1 MATDYQ
7 HSDESHLAQM
17 RGHARTMF
25 ADAVAAAD
33 PRAAVVRTLHK
44 QPNSSQIQSTA
55 KPQSFQLQEF
65 SRRKVRVVAFGK
77 AAITMTE
84 GALECVPE
92 DLLIEA
98 PVAVTSY
105 ENVIQHGKIQILGAG
120 HPIPNAD
127 GLKAARKIAKTVRA
141 AKADEL
147 ILALISGGAS
157 ALLPM
162 PPPSITLEDKRNA
175 TQLLLTSGADIHE
188 INTVRKHLS
197 ELKGGGLARLAYPAA
212 LQALIL
218 SDVLDNDP
226 GTIASGPTTGDL
238 TTFSDA
244 KGVFLRRGI
253 WEQIPNSI
261 QAHLDRGCDG
271 LIDET
276 TLPEDEIF
284 RDVSNTIVGSN
295 LISLDSICQSAK
307 SAGYDVQIVSKAL
320 MGEARSVAEKFLMR
334 ASAPIERPTAFV
346 AGGETT
352 VTVRGSGLGGR
363 NQEMALT
370 FAIDADSRFNN
381 LSWVFLSGGT
391 DGIDGPTDAAG
402 GLVDPGTIARIH
414 NAGYDPRLLL
424 DNNDAYHALDHAG
437 DLLVTG
443 ATGTNVAD
451 LQILLIH
458 PGSAHHDN
466 SNLSQL

>member
-1 MATDYQ
+1 MLNA
-7 HSDESHLAQM
+7 E
-17 RGHARTMF
+17 
-25 ADAVAAAD
+25 
-33 PRAAVVRTLHK
+33 
-44 QPNSSQIQSTA
+44 PNSFQSRTTP
-55 KPQSFQLQEF
+55 KHHSSQLQELLQ
-65 SRRKVRVVAFGK
+65 RKVRVVAFGK

-92 DLLIEA
+92 HLLIEA
-98 PVAVTSY
+98 PVVVTSY
-105 ENVIQHGKIQILGAG
+105 ENVVEHSEMQILGAG
-120 HPIPNAD
+120 HPIPNAN
-127 GLKAARKIAKTVRA
+127 GLKAARKIAEAVRV
-141 AKADEL
+141 AKVDER

-162 PPPSITLEDKRNA
+162 PPPSITLEDKSKA

-197 ELKGGGLARLAYPAA
+197 VLKGGGLARLAHPAA

-226 GTIASGPTTGDL
+226 GTIASGPTAGDL

-244 KGVFLRRGI
+244 RNVFLRRDI
-253 WEQIPNSI
+253 WKQIPNSI
-261 QAHLDRGCDG
+261 QTHLDRGCDG
-271 LIDET
+271 LISET
-276 TLPEDEIF
+276 PLPNDKIF
-284 RDVSNTIVGSN
+284 QDVSNTIVGSN
-295 LISLDSICQSAK
+295 RISLDAVYQSAK
-307 SAGYDVQIVSKAL
+307 LAGYDVQIVSEAL
-320 MGEARSVAEKFLMR
+320 TGEARSVAEQFVMQV
-334 ASAPIERPTAFV
+334 SAPIEHPMAYV

-363 NQEMALT
+363 NQELALT
-370 FAIDADSRFNN
+370 FALDADSRTNKS
-381 LSWVFLSGGT
+381 SWVFLSGGT

-414 NAGYDPRLLL
+414 NAGYDPRRLL
-424 DNNDAYHALDHAG
+424 DDNDAYHALDHAG

-458 PGSAHHDN
+458 PG
-466 SNLSQL
+466 

>member
-127 GLKAARKIAKTVRA
+127 GLKAARKIATTVRA

-212 LQALIL
+212 LQVLIL

-226 GTIASGPTTGDL
+226 GTIASGPTAGDL

-261 QAHLDRGCDG
+261 QAHLNRGCDG

-320 MGEARSVAEKFLMR
+320 TGEARSVAEKFLMR

-458 PGSAHHDN
+458 PG
-466 SNLSQL
+466 

>member
-7 HSDESHLAQM
+7 HNDESHLAQM

-33 PRAAVVRTLHK
+33 PRAAVVRTLQK

-212 LQALIL
+212 LQVLIL

-226 GTIASGPTTGDL
+226 GTIASGPTAGDL

-320 MGEARSVAEKFLMR
+320 TGEARSVAEKFLMR

-458 PGSAHHDN
+458 PG
-466 SNLSQL
+466 

>member
-7 HSDESHLAQM
+7 HNDESHLAQM

-212 LQALIL
+212 LQVLIL

-226 GTIASGPTTGDL
+226 GTIASGPTAGDL

-334 ASAPIERPTAFV
+334 ASASVERPTAFV

-458 PGSAHHDN
+458 PG
-466 SNLSQL
+466 

>member
-55 KPQSFQLQEF
+55 KPQSIQLQELLQ
-65 SRRKVRVVAFGK
+65 RKVRVVAFGK

-157 ALLPM
+157 ARLPM

-226 GTIASGPTTGDL
+226 GTIASGPTAGDL

-320 MGEARSVAEKFLMR
+320 TGEARSVAEKFLMR

-458 PGSAHHDN
+458 PG
-466 SNLSQL
+466 

>member
-7 HSDESHLAQM
+7 HNDESHLAQM

-226 GTIASGPTTGDL
+226 GTIASGPTAGDL

-320 MGEARSVAEKFLMR
+320 TGEARSVAEKFLMR

-414 NAGYDPRLLL
+414 NAGYDPRLFL

-458 PGSAHHDN
+458 PG
-466 SNLSQL
+466 

>member
-7 HSDESHLAQM
+7 HNDESHLAQM

-212 LQALIL
+212 LQVLIL

-226 GTIASGPTTGDL
+226 GTIASGPTAGDL

-320 MGEARSVAEKFLMR
+320 TGEARSVAEKFLMR

-458 PGSAHHDN
+458 PG
-466 SNLSQL
+466 

>member
-7 HSDESHLAQM
+7 HNDESHLAQM

-212 LQALIL
+212 LQVLIL

-226 GTIASGPTTGDL
+226 GTIASGPTAGDL

-320 MGEARSVAEKFLMR
+320 TGEARSVAEKFLMR
-334 ASAPIERPTAFV
+334 ASAPIERPMAFV

-370 FAIDADSRFNN
+370 FAIDANSRFNN

-458 PGSAHHDN
+458 PG
-466 SNLSQL
+466 

>member
-7 HSDESHLAQM
+7 HNDESHLAQM

-77 AAITMTE
+77 AAIPMTE

-212 LQALIL
+212 LQVLIL

-226 GTIASGPTTGDL
+226 GTIASGPTAGDL

-320 MGEARSVAEKFLMR
+320 TGEARSVAEKFLMR

-458 PGSAHHDN
+458 PG
-466 SNLSQL
+466 

>member
-7 HSDESHLAQM
+7 HNDESHLAQM

-25 ADAVAAAD
+25 ADAIAAAD

-212 LQALIL
+212 LQVLIL

-226 GTIASGPTTGDL
+226 GTIASGPTAGDL

-320 MGEARSVAEKFLMR
+320 TGEARSVAEKFLMR

-458 PGSAHHDN
+458 PG
-466 SNLSQL
+466 

>member
-7 HSDESHLAQM
+7 HNDESHLAQM

-226 GTIASGPTTGDL
+226 GTIASGPTAGDL

-320 MGEARSVAEKFLMR
+320 TGEARSVAEKFLMR

-414 NAGYDPRLLL
+414 NAGYDPRVLL

-458 PGSAHHDN
+458 PG
-466 SNLSQL
+466 

>member
-226 GTIASGPTTGDL
+226 GTIASGPTAGDL

-320 MGEARSVAEKFLMR
+320 TGEARSVAEKFLMR

-458 PGSAHHDN
+458 PG
-466 SNLSQL
+466 

>member
-92 DLLIEA
+92 DLLIET
-98 PVAVTSY
+98 PLAVTSY

-212 LQALIL
+212 LQVLIL

-226 GTIASGPTTGDL
+226 GTIASGPTAGDL

-334 ASAPIERPTAFV
+334 TSVPIKRPTAFV

-458 PGSAHHDN
+458 PG
-466 SNLSQL
+466 

>member
-7 HSDESHLAQM
+7 HNDESHLAQM

-105 ENVIQHGKIQILGAG
+105 ENVIKHRKIQILGAG

-212 LQALIL
+212 LQVLIL

-226 GTIASGPTTGDL
+226 GTIASGPTAGDL

-458 PGSAHHDN
+458 PG
-466 SNLSQL
+466 

>member
-1 MATDYQ
+1 MATNYQ
-7 HSDESHLAQM
+7 HNDESHLAQM

-212 LQALIL
+212 LQVLIL

-226 GTIASGPTTGDL
+226 GTIASGPTAGDL

-458 PGSAHHDN
+458 PG
-466 SNLSQL
+466 

>member
-33 PRAAVVRTLHK
+33 PRAAVVRILNTES
-44 QPNSSQIQSTA
+44 NSFQSRNA
-55 KPQSFQLQEF
+55 SNPDSSQLQELLQ
-65 SRRKVRVVAFGK
+65 RKVRVVAFGK

-212 LQALIL
+212 LQVLIL

-226 GTIASGPTTGDL
+226 GTIASGPTAGDL

-320 MGEARSVAEKFLMR
+320 TGEARSVAEKFLMR

-458 PGSAHHDN
+458 PG
-466 SNLSQL
+466 

>member
-1 MATDYQ
+1 MATNYQ
-7 HSDESHLAQM
+7 HNDESHLAQM

-212 LQALIL
+212 LQVLIL

-226 GTIASGPTTGDL
+226 GTIASGPTAGDL

-320 MGEARSVAEKFLMR
+320 TGEARSVAEKFLMR

-458 PGSAHHDN
+458 PG
-466 SNLSQL
+466 

>member
-7 HSDESHLAQM
+7 HNDESHLAQM

-33 PRAAVVRTLHK
+33 PRAAVVRTLNTE
-44 QPNSSQIQSTA
+44 PSSFQSRNA
-55 KPQSFQLQEF
+55 SNPDSSQLQELLQ
-65 SRRKVRVVAFGK
+65 RKVRVVAFGK

-212 LQALIL
+212 LQVLIL

-226 GTIASGPTTGDL
+226 GTIASGPTAGDL

-320 MGEARSVAEKFLMR
+320 TGEARSVAEKFLMR

-458 PGSAHHDN
+458 PG
-466 SNLSQL
+466 

>member
-7 HSDESHLAQM
+7 HNDESHLAQM
-17 RGHARTMF
+17 RNHARTMF

-92 DLLIEA
+92 DLLIES

-105 ENVIQHGKIQILGAG
+105 ENVIQHSKIQILGAG

-212 LQALIL
+212 LQVLIL

-226 GTIASGPTTGDL
+226 GTIASGPTAGDL

-261 QAHLDRGCDG
+261 QAHLNRGCDG

-320 MGEARSVAEKFLMR
+320 TGEARSVAEKFLMR
-334 ASAPIERPTAFV
+334 VSAPIERPTAFV

-424 DNNDAYHALDHAG
+424 DNNDAYHALDHVG

-458 PGSAHHDN
+458 PG
-466 SNLSQL
+466 

>member
-7 HSDESHLAQM
+7 HNDESHLAQM

-212 LQALIL
+212 LQVLIL

-226 GTIASGPTTGDL
+226 GTIASGPTAGDL

-244 KGVFLRRGI
+244 RDVFLRRGI

-458 PGSAHHDN
+458 PG
-466 SNLSQL
+466 

>member
-7 HSDESHLAQM
+7 HNDESHLAQM

-84 GALECVPE
+84 GALECIPE
-92 DLLIEA
+92 DLLIET

-105 ENVIQHGKIQILGAG
+105 ENVIQHGKIHILGAG

-127 GLKAARKIAKTVRA
+127 GLMAARKIAKTVRA

-226 GTIASGPTTGDL
+226 GTIASGPTAGDL

-261 QAHLDRGCDG
+261 QAHLDRGCNG

-320 MGEARSVAEKFLMR
+320 TGEARSVAEKFLMR
-334 ASAPIERPTAFV
+334 ASDPIERPTAFV

-352 VTVRGSGLGGR
+352 VTIRGSGLGGR

-370 FAIDADSRFNN
+370 FAIGADSRFNN

-458 PGSAHHDN
+458 PG
-466 SNLSQL
+466 

>member
-1 MATDYQ
+1 
-7 HSDESHLAQM
+7 
-17 RGHARTMF
+17 
-25 ADAVAAAD
+25 
-33 PRAAVVRTLHK
+33 
-44 QPNSSQIQSTA
+44 
-55 KPQSFQLQEF
+55 
-65 SRRKVRVVAFGK
+65 
-77 AAITMTE
+77 MTE

-226 GTIASGPTTGDL
+226 GTIASGPTAGDL

-320 MGEARSVAEKFLMR
+320 TGEARSVAEKFLMR
-334 ASAPIERPTAFV
+334 ASAPIDRPMAFV

-458 PGSAHHDN
+458 PG
-466 SNLSQL
+466 

>member
-7 HSDESHLAQM
+7 HNDESHLAQM

-77 AAITMTE
+77 AAIPMTE

-226 GTIASGPTTGDL
+226 GTIASGPTAGDL

-320 MGEARSVAEKFLMR
+320 TGEARSVAEKFLMR

-458 PGSAHHDN
+458 PG
-466 SNLSQL
+466 

>member
-7 HSDESHLAQM
+7 HNDESHLAQM

-212 LQALIL
+212 LQVLIL

-226 GTIASGPTTGDL
+226 GTIASGPTAGDL

-261 QAHLDRGCDG
+261 QAHLDRGCNG

-320 MGEARSVAEKFLMR
+320 TGEARSVAEKFLMR

-458 PGSAHHDN
+458 PG
-466 SNLSQL
+466 

>member
-7 HSDESHLAQM
+7 HNDESHLAQM
-17 RGHARTMF
+17 RDHARTMF

-55 KPQSFQLQEF
+55 KSQSFQLQEF
-65 SRRKVRVVAFGK
+65 PRRKVRVVAFGK
-77 AAITMTE
+77 AAIPMTE

-226 GTIASGPTTGDL
+226 GTIASGPTAGDL

-320 MGEARSVAEKFLMR
+320 TGEARSVAEKFLMR

-458 PGSAHHDN
+458 PG
-466 SNLSQL
+466 

>member
-7 HSDESHLAQM
+7 HNNESHLAQM

-175 TQLLLTSGADIHE
+175 TQLLLASGADIHE

-197 ELKGGGLARLAYPAA
+197 ELKGGGLARLAYPAT

-226 GTIASGPTTGDL
+226 GTIASGPTAGDL

-458 PGSAHHDN
+458 PG
-466 SNLSQL
+466 

>member
-7 HSDESHLAQM
+7 HNDESHLAQM

-212 LQALIL
+212 LQVLIL

-226 GTIASGPTTGDL
+226 GTIASGPTAGDL

-414 NAGYDPRLLL
+414 NAGYDPRRLL

>member
-7 HSDESHLAQM
+7 HNDESHLAQM

-92 DLLIEA
+92 HLLIEA

-226 GTIASGPTTGDL
+226 GTIASGPTAGDL

-320 MGEARSVAEKFLMR
+320 TGEARSVAEKFLMR

-458 PGSAHHDN
+458 PG
-466 SNLSQL
+466 

>member
-1 MATDYQ
+1 
-7 HSDESHLAQM
+7 
-17 RGHARTMF
+17 
-25 ADAVAAAD
+25 
-33 PRAAVVRTLHK
+33 
-44 QPNSSQIQSTA
+44 
-55 KPQSFQLQEF
+55 
-65 SRRKVRVVAFGK
+65 
-77 AAITMTE
+77 MTE

-226 GTIASGPTTGDL
+226 GTIASGPTAGDL

-320 MGEARSVAEKFLMR
+320 TGEARSVAEKFLMR

-458 PGSAHHDN
+458 PG
-466 SNLSQL
+466 

>member
-1 MATDYQ
+1 MATDYR
-7 HSDESHLAQM
+7 HNNNLRLTQM
-17 RGHARTMF
+17 RDDARTIF
-25 ADAVAAAD
+25 ASGVAAAD

-212 LQALIL
+212 LQVLIL

-226 GTIASGPTTGDL
+226 GTIASGPTAGDL

-320 MGEARSVAEKFLMR
+320 TGEARSVAEKFLMR

-458 PGSAHHDN
+458 PG
-466 SNLSQL
+466 

>member
-7 HSDESHLAQM
+7 HNDESHLAQM

-226 GTIASGPTTGDL
+226 GTIASGPTAGDL

-320 MGEARSVAEKFLMR
+320 TGEARSVAEKFLMR
-334 ASAPIERPTAFV
+334 ASAPIERPTAYV

-458 PGSAHHDN
+458 PG
-466 SNLSQL
+466 

>member
-92 DLLIEA
+92 DLLIES

-105 ENVIQHGKIQILGAG
+105 ETVIQHSKIQILGAG

-212 LQALIL
+212 LQVLIL

-226 GTIASGPTTGDL
+226 GTIASGPTAGDL

-458 PGSAHHDN
+458 PG
-466 SNLSQL
+466 

>member
-7 HSDESHLAQM
+7 HNDESHLAQM

-212 LQALIL
+212 LQVLIL
-218 SDVLDNDP
+218 SDVLGNDP
-226 GTIASGPTTGDL
+226 GTIASGPTAGDL

-334 ASAPIERPTAFV
+334 ASAPFERPTAFV

-458 PGSAHHDN
+458 PG
-466 SNLSQL
+466 

>member
-7 HSDESHLAQM
+7 HNDESHLAQM

-212 LQALIL
+212 LQVLIL

-226 GTIASGPTTGDL
+226 GTIASGPTAGDL

-261 QAHLDRGCDG
+261 QAHLNRGCDG

-320 MGEARSVAEKFLMR
+320 TGEARSVAEKFLMR

-414 NAGYDPRLLL
+414 NAGYDPRRLL

-458 PGSAHHDN
+458 PG
-466 SNLSQL
+466 

>member
-7 HSDESHLAQM
+7 HNDESHLAQM

-212 LQALIL
+212 LQVLIL

-226 GTIASGPTTGDL
+226 GTIASGPTAGDL

-307 SAGYDVQIVSKAL
+307 SAGYDVQIVTKAL
-320 MGEARSVAEKFLMR
+320 TGEARSVAEKFLMR

-458 PGSAHHDN
+458 PG
-466 SNLSQL
+466 

>member
-212 LQALIL
+212 LQVLIL

-226 GTIASGPTTGDL
+226 GTIASGPTAGDL

-261 QAHLDRGCDG
+261 QAHLNRGCDG

-320 MGEARSVAEKFLMR
+320 TGEARSVAEKFLMR

-458 PGSAHHDN
+458 PG
-466 SNLSQL
+466 

>member
-1 MATDYQ
+1 
-7 HSDESHLAQM
+7 
-17 RGHARTMF
+17 MF
-25 ADAVAAAD
+25 AGAVAAAD

-226 GTIASGPTTGDL
+226 GTIASGPTAGDL

-320 MGEARSVAEKFLMR
+320 TGEARSVAEKFLMR

-458 PGSAHHDN
+458 PG
-466 SNLSQL
+466 

>member
-7 HSDESHLAQM
+7 HNDESHLAQM

-77 AAITMTE
+77 AAIPMTE

-212 LQALIL
+212 LQVLIL

-226 GTIASGPTTGDL
+226 GTIASGPTAGDL

-261 QAHLDRGCDG
+261 QAHLNRGCDG

-458 PGSAHHDN
+458 PG
-466 SNLSQL
+466 